1 MLRHA
6 GKGTILALGTLSP
19 RAARVRRRAGR
30 RTVDEPLVALAFL
43 LPSLV
48 LLGVFVFYPLGYVV
62 YLSLLKWDLIT
73 PAKVVGLSNYAAL
86 TRDPY
91 FLQALGVTL
100 IISVVSLVVTLP
112 VGFLCAAFLNQKLR
126 ESALYRGAL
135 LAPYIFP
142 LVASGIAWS
151 MMFQQQGG
159 VVNWIL
165 RHVGGPA
172 PNWLGSSSWSVVA
185 VIVVGVWQYLGYYT
199 LIFLSGLQG
208 IPPDYYEA
216 ASVDGAGA
224 LLQARRITLPL
235 LSPTLLFVTIIL
247 IIQTFQTFSQV
258 YVMTQGGPDGATTT
272 LVYYLYEVAFQ
283 YFQIGKAGAISVL
296 LLLFLVGITL
306 IQLVLARRWVH
317 YEL

>member
-1 MLRHA
+1 M
-6 GKGTILALGTLSP
+6 
-19 RAARVRRRAGR
+19 
-30 RTVDEPLVALAFL
+30 
-43 LPSLV
+43 
-48 LLGVFVFYPLGYVV
+48 
-62 YLSLLKWDLIT
+62 
-73 PAKVVGLSNYAAL
+73 
-86 TRDPY
+86 
-91 FLQALGVTL
+91 
-100 IISVVSLVVTLP
+100 
-112 VGFLCAAFLNQKLR
+112 
-126 ESALYRGAL
+126 
-135 LAPYIFP
+135 
-142 LVASGIAWS
+142 
-151 MMFQQQGG
+151 
-159 VVNWIL
+159 
-165 RHVGGPA
+165 
-172 PNWLGSSSWSVVA
+172 WSVVA